1 MQKPLKLL
9 VSSLEPSANLHLEP
23 ILGKLENYE
32 LFGIFDEKF
41 GKPYLPSSAFSIMGF
56 LDVIPKIKKAKKAI
70 KELTKESFKVDKV
83 LLIDSPAFNLPL
95 AKAIKEKNPKVE
107 IIYYIL
113 PQVWAWKAKRVKKV
127 EKYCDVLASVLPFE
141 SKFYNRSTFVGH
153 PLIDEIKEYKKEYK
167 ETGIISYLPG
177 SRKSEIKK
185 LMPIF
190 KELVKKVGKRALLV
204 IPPFFSDEQIKD
216 IYGDIKEF
224 EIIRDAKSAFLQ
236 SEFAF
241 VCSGTATLEAA
252 LIGTPFILAY
262 IAKRF
267 DYVLAKS
274 FVNLKHV
281 GLANILF
288 DFSGK
293 KPLHVE
299 LLQNDVTSQNLYSEY
314 KKIDKNEFFKES
326 LLVREILQKGSLE
339 SMLDII
345 TKKDKDMERR

>member
-1 MQKPLKLL
+1 LQKPLKLL

-23 ILGKLENYE
+23 ILEKLENYE
-32 LFGIFDEKF
+32 LFGIFDERF

-70 KELTKESFKVDKV
+70 KELTKQSFEVDKV

-204 IPPFFSDEQIKD
+204 IPPFFDDEQIKD
-216 IYGDIKEF
+216 IYGDVKEF
-224 EIIRDAKSAFLQ
+224 EIIRDARSAFLR

-252 LIGTPFILAY
+252 LIGTPFILTY

-267 DYVLAKS
+267 DYMLAKS
-274 FVNLKHV
+274 FVNLKYV

-288 DFSGK
+288 DFSEK

-299 LLQNDVTSQNLYSEY
+299 LLQGDVTSKNLYNEY

-326 LLVREILQKGSLE
+326 LHVREILQKGSLDN
-339 SMLDII
+339 MLDII
-345 TKKDKDMERR
+345 MK

>member
-23 ILGKLENYE
+23 ILEKLENYE

-70 KELTKESFKVDKV
+70 KELTKQSFGVDKV

-95 AKAIKEKNPKVE
+95 AKAIKEKNPEVE

-113 PQVWAWKAKRVKKV
+113 PQVWAWKVKRVKKV

-153 PLIDEIKEYKKEYK
+153 PLIDEIKEYKKQYK

-204 IPPFFSDEQIKD
+204 IPPFFNNEQIKD
-216 IYGDIKEF
+216 IYGDVEEF
-224 EIIRDAKSAFLQ
+224 EITRDAKSAFLR

-267 DYVLAKS
+267 DYMLAKS
-274 FVNLKHV
+274 FVKLKYV

-299 LLQNDVTSQNLYSEY
+299 LLQGDVTSKNLYNEY

-326 LLVREILQKGSLE
+326 LSVREILQKGSLDN
-339 SMLDII
+339 MLDII
-345 TKKDKDMERR
+345 TN